1 MYKLLIVDDE
11 PLMQMGITSMIQMNH
26 MDIQICGNAS
36 NGWEALEKIRELSP
50 KIVICDI
57 KMPMM
62 DGLELAE
69 KSREIY
75 GRLPVFIMLT
85 AYEEFELAKKAILCQ
100 VIDYLVKIELT
111 PEILSEALLKAS
123 RQVQEYSRDS
133 SAPALH
139 TFYDKFF
146 MRLLNNLLS
155 PDAIDRHARELSI
168 NLNYPCFVAASGH
181 IHVSSGTDGVLDSSQ
196 YLNLHSS
203 SINMLREILKKYV
216 SCYLVSLDTRHFA
229 VIFNLENDEN
239 LYSLIKDG
247 LEDAVSLLKS
257 YFSIRITLGV
267 GTAAR
272 LPWDIHISF
281 QEAKKAEEFSG
292 EKTPFVFYRDIVEQ
306 NRISEK
312 GKLISQ
318 VQDYINQHLTERLS
332 LNAVAD
338 LFYLS
343 PGYLSTTFK
352 KHCGMSFTEYINCQK
367 ISLAKDLLLKQEM
380 KIYEIAAFLGFENTY
395 YFSKVFKKISGMS
408 PSEFVAD
415 KLSSF
420 L

>member
-11 PLMQMGITSMIQMNH
+11 PLMQMGITSMIEMNY
-26 MDIQICGNAS
+26 MDIQICGSAS
-36 NGWEALEKIRELSP
+36 NGREALEKIRELSP
-50 KIVICDI
+50 EIVICDI
-57 KMPMM
+57 KMPIM

-69 KSREIY
+69 KCREIY

-123 RQVQEYSRDS
+123 KQVQEHTRKSGTPAINTYS
-133 SAPALH
+133 
-139 TFYDKFF
+139 DKFF
-146 MRLLNNLLS
+146 MRLLNNLL
-155 PDAIDRHARELSI
+155 PQEAIDRHARELSI
-168 NLNYPCFVAASGH
+168 NLNYPCFAAASGH
-181 IHVSSGTDGVLDSSQ
+181 IHVNSGAGGLLDGSQ

-229 VIFNLENDEN
+229 VIFIPEKEEGF
-239 LYSLIKDG
+239 YSSIRDG

-272 LPWDIHISF
+272 LPSDIHISF
-281 QEAKKAEEFSG
+281 QEAKRAEEVSD
-292 EKTPFVFYRDIVEQ
+292 EENPFVFYRDVIEQ

-318 VQDYINQHLTERLS
+318 VQDYINRHLTERLS
-332 LNAVAD
+332 LNTVAD
-338 LFYLS
+338 LFFLS

-367 ISLAKDLLLKQEM
+367 VNLAKDLLLKQEM

-395 YFSKVFKKISGMS
+395 YFSKVFKKVSGMS

-415 KLSSF
+415 KLS
-420 L
+420 